1 MACGVPFRHVD
12 KKILHGILAYLKTLN
27 EDEWPTSEEISEQSH
42 LPLEEVKHVY
52 PLVRQQIEMNKARE
66 RFIIYLKQ
74 EFEDVIEEADINV
87 IRYKKFDM
95 RPMTPEEAILQM
107 NMLGHNFFMFKN
119 AADGNVNVVYQR
131 ADEGYAVLQPKE

>member
-1 MACGVPFRHVD
+1 MNVKMACGVPFRHVD

-74 EFEDVIEEADINV
+74 EFEDEN
-87 IRYKKFDM
+87 
-95 RPMTPEEAILQM
+95 
-107 NMLGHNFFMFKN
+107 
-119 AADGNVNVVYQR
+119 
-131 ADEGYAVLQPKE
+131 